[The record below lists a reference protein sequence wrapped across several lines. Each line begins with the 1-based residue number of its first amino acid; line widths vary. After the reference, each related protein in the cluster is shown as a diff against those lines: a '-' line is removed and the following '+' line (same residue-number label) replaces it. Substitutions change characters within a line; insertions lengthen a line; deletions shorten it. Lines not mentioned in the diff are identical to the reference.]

1 MTMKFAGL
9 ALASCIGLGAC
20 ASSTPGTATSGSATQ
35 APSGITS
42 SNGGGQRQL
51 GNIPDVSI
59 NTTGGG
65 ATVGPVPNS
74 KGNAY

>member
-1 MTMKFAGL
+1 MTLKLVSAAALGAL
-9 ALASCIGLGAC
+9 ALAGCTNPPQDSAI
-20 ASSTPGTATSGSATQ
+20 SSGPTQ

-51 GNIPDVSI
+51 GNLPSVGVMQ
-59 NTTGGG
+59 GGQ
-65 ATVGPVPNS
+65 TVVTPAPSS